1 MSFTVSGIVGTRA
14 GVSKCVAQFET
25 LLRGP
30 TQWCVEIFE
39 GAHQG
44 AMIEISDV
52 TKRGPK
58 GDAKTSLAETSR
70 DSAAKPHKSKNYNP
84 H

>member
-1 MSFTVSGIVGTRA
+1 
-14 GVSKCVAQFET
+14 
-25 LLRGP
+25 
-30 TQWCVEIFE
+30 
-39 GAHQG
+39 
-44 AMIEISDV
+44 MIEISDV